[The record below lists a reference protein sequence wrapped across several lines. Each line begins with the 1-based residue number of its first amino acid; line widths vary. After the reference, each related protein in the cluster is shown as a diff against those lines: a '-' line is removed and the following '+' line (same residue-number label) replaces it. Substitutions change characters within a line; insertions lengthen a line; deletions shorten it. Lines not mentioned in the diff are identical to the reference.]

1 MCCRNVQN
9 KVFVFC
15 VHFQT
20 FCDMYFLLLSFAFVF
35 KCDQTFNWKISIYI
49 VWKILKVMF
58 ILLFDVKTALE
69 VAKLTILEQV

>member
-1 MCCRNVQN
+1 MF
-9 KVFVFC
+9 KTKFLFFC